1 MSTVNIKSST
11 ARPDGVTATDK
22 RGEDPLLG
30 CLIMLTELFGQ
41 PATVNTLTAGLP
53 LVDNRLTPELFLRAA
68 GRAGLSARIRER
80 PLGDISDLLL
90 PAVLLLNSGQA
101 CILERRLPDG
111 KLRILLPD
119 AGGVQD
125 VPAATL
131 VVDYS
136 GRAIFVK
143 PVYRH
148 DARTQDHGVIRPQH
162 WFWDT
167 ILASWPIY
175 GEVLVAS
182 FLINLF
188 AIASPLF
195 VMNVY
200 DRVVPN
206 HAVETLWVLAIGITI
221 VYGFDLLM
229 RILRGYFLD
238 IAGKRT
244 DVLLSTTLYERVL
257 GAKLSSRPS
266 SVGAFAN
273 SLTEF
278 ESFRDFFTSASLSAL
293 IDLPFVFLFIVVI
306 ALLGGTLAL
315 VPLVI
320 LPLSLVSGYIAQA
333 RLGGVIQELF
343 KHGAQKNAALIE
355 TLTGLETI
363 KSMGAEGPAQKR
375 WEQAVGHLSKLG
387 LRARYLSAG
396 AVNITNFLQQFATVV
411 VVIVGVY
418 KITNGDLTVGAL
430 IACTLLTGR
439 ALAPLGQVAG
449 TLTRIHQARASLATI
464 NRLMALPMERPEDK
478 TFVHRPRINGAIEFR
493 DVTFNYPNQSV
504 QALNNLSFRIEPG
517 ERVALIGRIGSGKS
531 TIEKLI
537 LGLYEPSDGA
547 VMIDGTDLRQIDPA
561 DLRHN
566 IGYVPQDVML
576 FYGNVKTNIMM
587 SAPYADD
594 AAVLRAAEIAG
605 VTDFVNRHP
614 AGFDLE
620 VGERGEG
627 LSGGQRQAV
636 AVARALLLDAPIVIM
651 DEPSN
656 AMDNNT
662 EEAFKRKLED
672 WLGQRTLVLVT
683 HRASLLT
690 LVQRIIV
697 IDGGRVVADGP
708 KEQVLEALKHGQIP
722 VTRA

>member
-1 MSTVNIKSST
+1 MSTINVKSGP
-11 ARPDGVTATDK
+11 APKAGNLGTDK
-22 RGEDPLLG
+22 RDEDPLLS

-41 PATVNTLTAGLP
+41 PTTVNTLTAGLP
-53 LVDNRLTPELFLRAA
+53 LIDNRLTPELFLRAA
-68 GRAGLSARIRER
+68 GRAGMSARIRER
-80 PLGDISDLLL
+80 SLDGISDLLL
-90 PAVLLLNSGQA
+90 PAVLLLDAGQA

-111 KLRILLPD
+111 IVRILLPD
-119 AGGVQD
+119 TGGVQD
-125 VPAATL
+125 IAVATL
-131 VVDYS
+131 AAQYS

-148 DARTQDHGVIRPQH
+148 DARSQDHGAVRPKH

-188 AIASPLF
+188 AVASPLF

-206 HAVETLWVLAIGITI
+206 HAVDTLWVLAIGITI
-221 VYGFDLLM
+221 VYCFDLVM

-244 DVLLSTTLYERVL
+244 DVLLSATLYERIL
-257 GAKLSSRPS
+257 GAKLSSRQS

-293 IDLPFVFLFIVVI
+293 IDLPFVILFIAVI
-306 ALLGGTLAL
+306 AMLGGTLAL
-315 VPLVI
+315 VPLLI
-320 LPLSLVSGYIAQA
+320 LPLSLVAGYFAQA
-333 RLGGVIQELF
+333 RLGDVIQELF
-343 KHGAQKNAALIE
+343 KHGAQKQATLIE

-363 KSMGAEGPAQKR
+363 KSMGAEGPAQRR

-396 AVNITNFLQQFATVV
+396 AVSITTFLQQLATVT

-418 KITNGDLTVGAL
+418 KITDGELTVGGL

-449 TLTRIHQARASLATI
+449 TLTRIHQARASLSTI

-478 TFVHRPRINGAIEFR
+478 TFVHRPHIAGAIEFR
-493 DVTFNYPNQSV
+493 DVTFNYPHQSV
-504 QALNNLSFRIEPG
+504 HALENLSFRIEPG

-537 LGLYEPSDGA
+537 LGLYEPDDGA
-547 VMIDGTDLRQIDPA
+547 VLIDGTDMRQVDPA

-566 IGYVPQDVML
+566 IGYVPQDVTL
-576 FYGNVKTNIMM
+576 FFGNVKTNIMM

-636 AVARALLLDAPIVIM
+636 AVARALLLDPPIVIM

-662 EEAFKRKLED
+662 EEAFKRKLEA
-672 WLGQRTLVLVT
+672 WLEHRTLVLVT

-722 VTRA
+722 VTRS